1 MEFHFTH
8 LERVITGADLVKA
21 LPDLIDELG
30 AEKALLVASSS
41 LAKANNDFQEL
52 RAKLGERCVGLCT
65 DIRSHTPRE
74 DVLAAAVLAREERAD
89 LLIAIGGGSV
99 IDACKAIQLM
109 LDQNLYSSED
119 LLLYAQRADGSR
131 GERAGN
137 DSLFSAQPKIR
148 QLAVPTTL
156 SGAEFSNNAGVLDTD
171 KSAKE
176 GYRAPGLCP
185 QVIVYD
191 PTLVQYTPQWLW
203 LSTAIRSLDHAI
215 EGYCSNDS
223 TPYYDGHFLHAMRLF
238 SESLPRCLQDESDK
252 EARSLNQYAVWLAC
266 CGLGSVSHGASHGIG
281 YILGSF
287 CSVPHGYTSCVM
299 LPAVLAWN
307 EPILGARQKDISTAL
322 GLPKATAAEA
332 VAKLVTELGL
342 PTTLSDVGVKENQL
356 EEIAKRAIR
365 HPVVRRNPRPL
376 ESAQQ
381 VMEILELAW
390 QGI

>member
-1 MEFHFTH
+1 MEFRYTH
-8 LERVITGADLVKA
+8 LERVISEAVLAETLPGLVA
-21 LPDLIDELG
+21 ELG
-30 AEKALLVASSS
+30 ANKVLLVASRS
-41 LAKANNDFQEL
+41 LAKANDDLHHVQN
-52 RAKLGERCVGLCT
+52 KLGASCAGLCT

-74 DVLAAAVLAREERAD
+74 DVIAAAELAREKSAD

-99 IDACKAIQLM
+99 IDACKAIQLI
-109 LDQNLYSSED
+109 LDQNLHSKEE

-137 DSLFSAQPKIR
+137 DSLFSGQSKIR
-148 QLAVPTTL
+148 QVAVPTTL
-156 SGAEFSNNAGVLDTD
+156 SGAEYSNNAGVLDTE

-191 PTLVQYTPQWLW
+191 PALVQYTPQWLW

-215 EGYCSNDS
+215 EGYCSNDT

-238 SESLPRCLQDESDK
+238 RESLPRCLQDETDK
-252 EARSLNQYAVWLAC
+252 EARSLNQHAVWLAC

-281 YILGSF
+281 YILGSY

-307 EPILGARQKDISTAL
+307 ESILGARQKDISSAL

-332 VAKLVTELGL
+332 VAKLIADLGL
-342 PTTLSDVGVKENQL
+342 PTTLSEVGVRKDQL
-356 EEIAKRAIR
+356 EEIARRAIR

-376 ESAQQ
+376 ESTQQ

-390 QGI
+390 